1 MRVFGR
7 VSYKG
12 TQYQGWQKQ
21 TSAPSV
27 QETIEK
33 ELSQIL
39 NTPISIQGSG
49 RTDAGVH
56 AKGQTFHFDVDKE
69 VDLERLRYSL
79 NCLLPEDVYVKSL
92 EKVDDNFHAR
102 YSAKTKV
109 YQYNIHFGHRD
120 VFGNDLEA
128 TIPQPCD
135 LALFKEALKLF
146 EGKHNFQNFTS
157 KEEDQENF
165 VREIYEINFE
175 ESKNRISI
183 TLKGN
188 GFMRYMIRFLIGTAL
203 AISQGK
209 ENISFIKEN
218 LDDNNERNIVS
229 YKAPSEGLYL
239 VDVIY

>member
-12 TQYQGWQKQ
+12 TSFQGWQKQ

-33 ELSQIL
+33 GLSQIL

-79 NCLLPEDVYVKSL
+79 NCLLPEEVYIKSL
-92 EKVDDNFHAR
+92 EKVSDDFHAR
-102 YSAKTKV
+102 YSAKAKV
-109 YQYNIHFGHRD
+109 YLYNIHFGHRD
-120 VFGNDLEA
+120 VFANEFEA

-135 LALFKEALKLF
+135 IELLKKALLMFV
-146 EGKHNFQNFTS
+146 GKHNFQNFTS

-165 VREIYEINFE
+165 IREIYEIKFE
-175 ESKNRISI
+175 ESKDRISI

-209 ENISFIKEN
+209 ENISFIKEK
-218 LDDNNERNIVS
+218 LDANNERNIVS

-239 VDVIY
+239 MDVIY